1 LESLGPDGLPGNID
15 ETSDEVSARGGIGV
29 PVRVDHARADEVEA
43 LFARIREEQGRL
55 DLLVAN
61 AWGGYEG
68 EQNSFDAP
76 FWEQPE
82 WRFNRMLDAGLR
94 ATYLAAVR
102 AARLML
108 PERRGTHHRDDA
120 LRGPARLEP

>member
-1 LESLGPDGLPGNID
+1 
-15 ETSDEVSARGGIGV
+15 V

-94 ATYLAAVR
+94 AVEFLGRVIAALAADPYVLQRTGGIYR
-102 AARLML
+102 ATDLAQSYGL
-108 PERRGTHHRDDA
+108 A
-120 LRGPARLEP
+120 LH